1 VMARLSALGIALLLA
16 VAQSVDRAID
26 EPEDDEEV
34 IEAKP
39 QDLDYAERLASF
51 QLATAAAT
59 KNAKAGE
66 LIPSA
71 ADEWY
76 TVTIADVSVGY
87 MHTTTV
93 LHQEDAKGGR
103 GPGVT
108 TTELM
113 DVQVSRGTDTSRMAF
128 ETVFAETGLDPKNTT
143 AMPSMEE
150 LRGGVKVMAYD
161 QRFANNEVKMN
172 VSFTDDGQVSLTSNN
187 GNAEHISEVDMP
199 TVAWLGRMRAKLEF
213 ARQCREGKDEIVVQT
228 MRPELGPKV
237 VNLSS
242 SFIRLNNTWD
252 GDKMV
257 TTSVWTVQIS
267 DVPVNMTEVYAID
280 GADRCY
286 RLLQMGLDMP
296 FGFLLASLSTKA
308 AALKAAE
315 HDPARVLPELVY
327 TMFVPLAKPIARA
340 NDARRLKIAV
350 SVKGAKGPAKLELPT
365 AGYQRVSES
374 KNNPQKLYVSIDLLD
389 PVAATEEELANK
401 EYMSPSAMVD
411 NADDVVV
418 ELAHSIDSRLEAMAK
433 EGGYKVPGRG
443 ETPPAPMQEA
453 MAYQLRELVNSHIQD
468 KHLSTAYA
476 SASETARTG
485 SGDCTEHAVLLAA
498 LLKARGIPSRV
509 CHGLVYVELGGSAI
523 NGQAEVDAQGNVVE
537 SAASSD
543 GQFGWHMWSQ
553 ALINGHWHDLDATL
567 HIPYTVGH
575 VLVGTSSMADKEA
588 HNNHMQM
595 AALIGNLAISVRD
608 VRYDWEPKGKEDKE
622 DTGKEEL

>member
-1 VMARLSALGIALLLA
+1 MGAWRSALALALLLA
-16 VAQSVDRAID
+16 LAESADRAID
-26 EPEDDEEV
+26 EPEDEEV
-34 IEAKP
+34 VDEDALDTAYEEEWKRF
-39 QDLDYAERLASF
+39 QD
-51 QLATAAAT
+51 ATALGK
-59 KNAKAGE
+59 KNAKPGE
-66 LIPSA
+66 LIPTA
-71 ADEWY
+71 AEEWY
-76 TVTIADVSVGY
+76 TVTIADVSVGF

-93 LHQEDAKGGR
+93 LHEEDAKGGR

-128 ETVFAETGLDPKNTT
+128 ETIFSETGLDHKNTT
-143 AMPSMEE
+143 AMSAKEE

-172 VSFTDDGQVSLTSNN
+172 VSFTDQEVSLTSNN

-199 TVAWLGRMRAKLEF
+199 TVPWLGRMRAKLEF
-213 ARQCREGKDEIVVQT
+213 ARQCREGLNEIVVQT

-252 GDKMV
+252 GEKMV

-267 DVPVNMTEVYAID
+267 DVPVNMTEVYATD
-280 GADRCY
+280 GPDRCF

-296 FGFLLASLSTKA
+296 FGFLLASLSTKQ
-308 AALKAAE
+308 AALAAAE
-315 HDPARVLPELVY
+315 HDPTRVLPELVY

-340 NDARRLKIAV
+340 NDARRIKIAV
-350 SVKGAKGPAKLELPT
+350 SVKGSKGPAKLQLPT
-365 AGYQRVSES
+365 GGYQRVTES
-374 KNNPQKLYVSIDLLD
+374 KTSDSKLYVSIDLLD
-389 PVAATEEELANK
+389 PVAATEEELGNK
-401 EYMSPSAMVD
+401 EYMAPSAMVD
-411 NADDVVV
+411 NADDVVI
-418 ELAHSIDSRLEAMAK
+418 ELSHSIDGRLEGMAK
-433 EGGYKVPGRG
+433 EAGLKVPGRG
-443 ETPPAPMQEA
+443 ETPPAQMQEA
-453 MAYQLRELVNSHIQD
+453 MAYQLRDLVNSHIQD

-509 CHGLVYVELGGSAI
+509 CHGLVYVEQGGSAI
-523 NGQAEVDAQGNVVE
+523 NGQAEVDAHGNVVDHG
-537 SAASSD
+537 SPTTS
-543 GQFGWHMWSQ
+543 GQYGWHMWSQ

-567 HIPYTVGH
+567 HIPFTVGH

-595 AALIGNLAISVRD
+595 AALIGNLAISVRE
-608 VRYDWEPKGKEDKE
+608 VRYDWEPDAK
-622 DTGKEEL
+622 

>member
-1 VMARLSALGIALLLA
+1 MVAYRSRLLQALALALLLA
-16 VAQSVDRAID
+16 VAQAADRAID
-26 EPEDDEEV
+26 EPEDDDEVLEE
-34 IEAKP
+34 E
-39 QDLDYAERLASF
+39 LDYSERLASF
-51 QLATAAAT
+51 QRATEEASRAA
-59 KNAKAGE
+59 KGGE
-66 LIPSA
+66 LIPEP

-93 LHQEDAKGGR
+93 LHPEDAKGDR

-128 ETVFAETGLDPKNTT
+128 ETTFTETGLDPKDTT
-143 AMPSMEE
+143 AMPSLEA

-161 QRFANNEVKMN
+161 QRFSGNEVRMN
-172 VSFTDDGQVSLTSNN
+172 VSITEDGQVSLTSHN
-187 GNAEHISEVDMP
+187 GNAEHVSAVDLP
-199 TVAWLGRMRAKLEF
+199 TVPWFGRMRAKLEF

-237 VNLSS
+237 VSLSS
-242 SFIRLNNTWD
+242 TFIKLNNTWD
-252 GDKMV
+252 GEKMV
-257 TTSVWTVQIS
+257 RSSVWTVQIS

-280 GADRCY
+280 GADRCF

-296 FGFLLASLSTKA
+296 FGFLLASLSSNE
-308 AALKAAE
+308 AALQAAVP
-315 HDPARVLPELVY
+315 DPTRKLPELVY

-340 NDARRLKIAV
+340 NDARLLKIAV
-350 SVKGAKGPAKLELPT
+350 SVKGNKGPAKLELPT
-365 AGYQRVSES
+365 GGYQRVRRS
-374 KNNPQKLYVSIDLLD
+374 KTNQQKLHVSIDLLD
-389 PVAATEEELANK
+389 PVKATAAELANK
-401 EYMSPSAMVD
+401 EYMAPSAMVD
-411 NADDVVV
+411 NADEVIV
-418 ELAHSIDSRLEAMAK
+418 ELAHSIDAQLAPMAK
-433 EGGYKVPGRG
+433 EGGYTLPGRG
-443 ETPPAPMQEA
+443 EVAHAALQEA
-453 MAYQLRELVNSHIQD
+453 MAYQLRELVARHIQD
-468 KHLSTAYA
+468 KHLGTAYA

-498 LLKARGIPSRV
+498 LLKARMIPARV

-523 NGQAEVDAQGNVVE
+523 SGQATEGGEDG
-537 SAASSD
+537 ASGD

-567 HIPYTVGH
+567 HVPYTIGH

-595 AALIGNLAISVRD
+595 AALIGNLAITVD
-608 VRYDWEPKGKEDKE
+608 EVGYDWEPRAR
-622 DTGKEEL
+622 TKEEL